1 MYRYFHSWGVRAYAF
16 GPELDPEVA
25 DLAGVRWVLVR
36 GSGAPGQPFV
46 ERFRSGDDVVY
57 ENPDVLPRA
66 FVATAIAPAA
76 SRDAII
82 SALATASRDE
92 LAGSVFVLATDRATI
107 GPDLPVATQGST
119 RAVSITRYTPDVVE
133 LEVPD
138 GPAGIL
144 LLTDAIAPGWTAT
157 VDGGSVPM
165 IAADLA
171 FRGIPVTA
179 GGHLVTLRYVPVATI
194 LGFWA
199 AGFTVFAAGIALAVV
214 RRADGRAAARHADA
228 G

>member
-1 MYRYFHSWGVRAYAF
+1 
-16 GPELDPEVA
+16 
-25 DLAGVRWVLVR
+25 
-36 GSGAPGQPFV
+36 V